1 MKKEEQ
7 EILKVSN
14 SRKLYIP
21 FYLMVII
28 LLGAIAYIKY
38 ENKPLNDVALKLVL
52 GFCAFVF
59 LATEIHR
66 LGSSYEVNNHSLIH
80 RKGYF
85 SISSKRLEFGAI
97 SDCDVRQNLWQRI
110 WNYGDVEVHL
120 FSRENTT
127 LVKYIDKPYV
137 FVEFLQKKMRRVRG
151 GRMR

>member
-7 EILKVSN
+7 DVLKASN
-14 SRKLYIP
+14 SRKVYIP
-21 FYLMVII
+21 FYFMILV
-28 LLGAIAYIKY
+28 LLGAIIYIKY
-38 ENKPLNDVALKLVL
+38 MHRPLNDIAIKLVL
-52 GFCAFVF
+52 AFCTFIF

-66 LGSSYEVNNHSLIH
+66 YGSSYEINNHSLIH
-80 RKGYF
+80 RSGYF

-97 SDCDVRQNLWQRI
+97 SDSDVRQTFWQRI

-127 LVKYIDKPYV
+127 CVKDVDRPYV
-137 FVEFLQKKMRRVRG
+137 FVEFLQKKMRRFR